1 MQVDMRGRTVL
12 VTGSTDGIG
21 KETALVLARMGAN
34 VLIHGR
40 DEEKGRKVME
50 EIRHKSGNGQIELYI
65 ADLSS
70 QRQVRKL
77 AKEVLGSHD
86 RLHVLIN
93 NAGVYMPQRRLTE
106 DGIETTL
113 AVNFLAPFLLTGL
126 LQDLLKR
133 SAPSR
138 IINVS
143 SVAHMS
149 ARVDLT
155 DLQGERYY
163 DGYNAYALSKLALI
177 LFTYSLAEKLRGTG
191 VTVNCL
197 HPGVIN
203 TKLLRA
209 GFGPGGA
216 GVEEGARTPV
226 YLASSPDVENV
237 TGKYFKDRRIAQ
249 SSPLTMD
256 EGLQERFWKLGEK
269 LTGQSLG
276 AGR

>member
-1 MQVDMRGRTVL
+1 MRSDLKGRTIL

-21 KETALVLARMGAN
+21 TETALELAGMGAN

-40 DEEKGRKVME
+40 NKEKGQKVME
-50 EIRHKSGNGQIELYI
+50 EISHKSGNDQIELYI

-70 QRQVRKL
+70 QREIRML
-77 AKEVLGSHD
+77 AREVQERHD
-86 RLHVLIN
+86 NLHVLIN
-93 NAGVYMPQRRLTE
+93 NAGVYMPQRRLTQ
-106 DGIETTL
+106 DGIEMTF

-126 LQDLLKR
+126 LLDLLKR

-143 SVAHMS
+143 SIAHMS
-149 ARVDLT
+149 ARVDWT
-155 DLQGERYY
+155 NIQGERHY

-177 LFTYSLAEKLRGTG
+177 LFTYRLAEEPSTAG

-203 TKLLRA
+203 TKLLRT

-216 GVEEGARTPV
+216 SVEEGAQTPV
-226 YLASSPDVENV
+226 FLASAPDLENV
-237 TGKYFKDRRIAQ
+237 TGKYFVDRRVSQ
-249 SSPLTMD
+249 SSPMTRD
-256 EGLQERFWKLGEK
+256 KNLQERFWKLGEK
-269 LTGQSLG
+269 FTGMQWGLG
-276 AGR
+276 Q

>member
-1 MQVDMRGRTVL
+1 MKGRTIL
-12 VTGSTDGIG
+12 VT
-21 KETALVLARMGAN
+21 
-34 VLIHGR
+34 
-40 DEEKGRKVME
+40 
-50 EIRHKSGNGQIELYI
+50 SGNGQIELYI

-77 AKEVLGSHD
+77 AKDVQERHD
-86 RLHVLIN
+86 RMHVLIN

-106 DGIETTL
+106 DCIEMTL

-126 LQDLLKR
+126 LQDLQKR

-138 IINVS
+138 IINIS

-149 ARVDLT
+149 ARVDWT
-155 DLQGERYY
+155 SLQGERGY
-163 DGYNAYALSKLALI
+163 DGYSAYALSKLALI
-177 LFTYSLAEKLRGTG
+177 HFTYRLAERLRGRG

-216 GVEEGARTPV
+216 SVEEGARTPV

-237 TGKYFKDRRIAQ
+237 NGKYFQDRRIAQ
-249 SSPLTMD
+249 SSPLTRD
-256 EGLQERFWKLGEK
+256 EDLQERFWRLGEK
-269 LTGQSLG
+269 LTGLSWEPG
-276 AGR
+276 A

>member
-1 MQVDMRGRTVL
+1 VQVDMKGRTVL

-21 KETALVLARMGAN
+21 RETALELAMMGAN

-40 DEEKGRKVME
+40 NEEKGQRAME
-50 EIRHKSGNGQIELYI
+50 DIRHKSGNGQIELYI

-77 AKEVLGSHD
+77 AKDVMEKHD

-93 NAGVYMPQRRLTE
+93 NAGVYMQERRLTE
-106 DGIETTL
+106 DGIEMTL

-149 ARVDLT
+149 ASVDWT
-155 DLQGERYY
+155 NLQGENGY
-163 DGYNAYALSKLALI
+163 DGYSAYALSKLALI
-177 LFTYSLAEKLRGTG
+177 LFTYRLAEKLRGTG
-191 VTVNCL
+191 VTANCL

-209 GFGPGGA
+209 GFGHGGSS
-216 GVEEGARTPV
+216 VEEGASTPV

-249 SSPLTMD
+249 SSNLTRYED
-256 EGLQERFWKLGEK
+256 LQERFWRLGEE
-269 LTGQSLG
+269 LTGQSFG